1 MNQRSIE
8 FLKDISFSKSGFV
21 KFVLISVFVV
31 TKLILFDKFVI
42 LIDENIMKGVVIKS
56 TGSWY
61 NVLTDNGEIIDC
73 RIKGK
78 FRIQGIKTTNPI
90 AVGDKVEFEMEEDA
104 RGVIHKIE
112 DRKNYII
119 RKSINLSKQS
129 HIIAANMDQAFLIV
143 TLALPRTSAGFIDRF
158 LLTAEAYHIPVNIIF
173 NKVDLFESE
182 PETMKDLNDFISIY
196 EKIGYKCYKVSATE
210 NKEIGI
216 LRDLTKDKITLISG
230 HSGVGK
236 STLVNAMDAKLDLK
250 IGEISDAHFK
260 GKHTTTFA
268 EMHPLSYGGFI
279 IDTPGIKEL
288 GLVDMEREEISGYFP
303 EMRALKNQC
312 KFNNCLHLNEPK
324 CAVIEAVEKGEIALS
339 RYNSY
344 LGIMNGEELDVSYE

>member
-1 MNQRSIE
+1 MN
-8 FLKDISFSKSGFV
+8 
-21 KFVLISVFVV
+21 
-31 TKLILFDKFVI
+31 
-42 LIDENIMKGVVIKS
+42 GVVIKS

-61 NVLTDNGEIIDC
+61 SILADDGTAVEC
-73 RIKGK
+73 RIKGV
-78 FRIQGIKTTNPI
+78 FRIKGIKTTNPV
-90 AVGDKVEFEMEEDA
+90 AVGDRVAFEMEADG
-104 RGVIHKIE
+104 RGVIHAIE

-158 LLTAEAYHIPVNIIF
+158 LLTAEAYHIPTTIIF
-173 NKVDLFESE
+173 NKTDLFEDE
-182 PETMKDLNDFISIY
+182 PDLMLELNDFVAVY
-196 EKIGYKCYKVSATE
+196 QKIGYPCYKVSAVKQSDIDIL
-210 NKEIGI
+210 KE
-216 LRDLTKDKITLISG
+216 LTKDKITMVSG

-236 STLVNAMDAKLDLK
+236 STLVNAMDAKLHLK
-250 IGEISDAHFK
+250 TGEISDSHFK

-288 GLVDMEREEISGYFP
+288 GLVDMEKEEITDYFP
-303 EMRALKNQC
+303 EMHAIKDQC
-312 KFNNCLHLNEPK
+312 KFNNCLHINEPK
-324 CAVIEAVEKGEIALS
+324 CAVIAAVERGEIAQS

-344 LGIMNGEELDVSYE
+344 LGIMSGEELDIVYENDK